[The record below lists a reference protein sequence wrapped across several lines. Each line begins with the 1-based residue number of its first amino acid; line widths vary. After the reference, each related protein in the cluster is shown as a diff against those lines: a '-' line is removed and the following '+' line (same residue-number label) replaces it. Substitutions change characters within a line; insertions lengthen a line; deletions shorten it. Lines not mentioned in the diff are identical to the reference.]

1 VECPAVPALKAA
13 ARRGLSCE
21 AADGEAVMVGLA
33 ATCASIGQ
41 WVEHDCFFC
50 FVFFCFFPFFF
61 LFFSSFFFLPFF
73 FFFFL

>member
-1 VECPAVPALKAA
+1 MPALKAA

-50 FVFFCFFPFFF
+50 FVFFVFFVF
-61 LFFSSFFFLPFF
+61 LQK
-73 FFFFL
+73 